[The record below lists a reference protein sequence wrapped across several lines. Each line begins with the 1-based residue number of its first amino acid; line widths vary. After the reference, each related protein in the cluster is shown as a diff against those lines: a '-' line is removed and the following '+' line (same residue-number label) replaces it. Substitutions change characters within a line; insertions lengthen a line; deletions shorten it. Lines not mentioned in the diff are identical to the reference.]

1 MRAQPPAAAC
11 APGRSGPPTARRRAA
26 ETGAA
31 LVLVLLVA
39 ACLTLA
45 GMAGAFLLTLDTLA
59 ARNAQQAALAEGRAQ
74 GAVAAG
80 AWAAAAPSSGGAP
93 SLAALWAR
101 LGWDPVVDVEPVTSG
116 GVRIA
121 ATAAVGRASAQAA
134 LTLRLDGGGLRVQAR
149 E

>member
-1 MRAQPPAAAC
+1 MTALAPA
-11 APGRSGPPTARRRAA
+11 SRRRSA
-26 ETGAA
+26 EAGVA

-80 AWAAAAPSSGGAP
+80 AWLVAARAAGAPPSGGAP

-101 LGWDPVVDVEPVTSG
+101 LGWDPVVDVEPLTSG
-116 GVRIA
+116 DVRVT
-121 ATAAVGRASAQAA
+121 ATAVVGRTSSLAA
-134 LTLRLDGGGLRVQAR
+134 LTLRLDGGGLRVLAR